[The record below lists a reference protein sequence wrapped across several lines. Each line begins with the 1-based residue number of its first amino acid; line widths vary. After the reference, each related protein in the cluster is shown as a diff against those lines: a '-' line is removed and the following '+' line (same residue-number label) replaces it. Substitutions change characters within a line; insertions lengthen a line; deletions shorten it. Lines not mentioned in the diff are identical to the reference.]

1 MVGPDTLHAVI
12 KSLLRRIAAA
22 LVLVGSS
29 AAVASASPLSWGGNN
44 VSGLSLL
51 IEIVLIPLAIG
62 SAIALVVWTNLT
74 ARERKAGKVGTRPD
88 DQG

>member
-1 MVGPDTLHAVI
+1 MI
-12 KSLLRRIAAA
+12 KSLLRRIAAAFAAA